1 MNVLVTV
8 SSAAIWI
15 AAVLF
20 QRTFFPWLSHA
31 PGIDIVFMPAGV
43 RLVLLMIGGFYSAVG
58 VGLGSLPFLRPEF
71 GVTDAG
77 DIAALTFSSGF
88 FPYIALLATQRMLA
102 ISSNLENI
110 RPLHLPFIALGVAL
124 GSSLLHNVLFA
135 ALGLQ
140 LWSQLPEHSLAM
152 VTGDFTGSLLAL
164 IVAYAV
170 VRLRRRLKR

>member
-1 MNVLVTV
+1 LNVLVTV

-20 QRTFFPWLSHA
+20 HRTFLPWLSYA
-31 PGIDIVFMPAGV
+31 PGIDVVFIPAGV
-43 RLVLLMIGGFYSAVG
+43 RLVLLMIGGFYAAVG
-58 VGLGSLPFLRPEF
+58 VGLGSLPFLQPEF
-71 GVTDAG
+71 GVADAG

-88 FPYIALLATQRMLA
+88 FPYVALLATQRLLG

-110 RPLHLPFIALGVAL
+110 RPLHLPLIALGVAV
-124 GSSLLHNVLFA
+124 GSSLLHNLLFA

-140 LWSQLPEHSLAM
+140 QWSQLPEHSIAM
-152 VTGDFTGSLLAL
+152 VTGDFTGSLVAV
-164 IVAYAV
+164 IVAYAI